1 MVQCFLIHTVNPVS
15 TLAPGES
22 RVLYSRVFGPE
33 EGALTVADSELGPE
47 QKRLLRNEKV
57 AVVARQVCS
66 AVTLSREASGRVLV
80 ETVLGEELV
89 ALQEAD
95 SGVQRLGSGEP
106 WAGERSALWLGVQSL
121 AFTLVTEPHENLL
134 LAEGTL
140 KNITRH
146 CLEHL
151 RMLGT
156 GSEVLLKSDRIDVLL
171 HRLLPHGQ
179 LLFLNHRFTQSLEKE
194 LANYMAQ

>member
-33 EGALTVADSELGPE
+33 EGALTGADSELGPE
-47 QKRLLRNEKV
+47 QRRLLQNEKV
-57 AVVARQVCS
+57 AVVARQVRS

-95 SGVQRLGSGEP
+95 SGVQRLGRGEP

-140 KNITRH
+140 KSITRH

-151 RMLGT
+151 RMLGS
-156 GSEVLLKSDRIDVLL
+156 GSEVLLKSERIDVLL